1 MQLDATRL
9 RDEAG
14 QSGLYLLLMCL
25 NPLVSGPVKI
35 GTVTHLT
42 FFGNVRRNI
51 RKQILESV
59 QHSTFDI
66 LLVYYLR
73 IK

>member
-14 QSGLYLLLMCL
+14 QSGLYLLLTCL

-35 GTVTHLT
+35 GTVTHLN
-42 FFGNVRRNI
+42 FFWERPTEHP
-51 RKQILESV
+51 K
-59 QHSTFDI
+59 TDT
-66 LLVYYLR
+66 
-73 IK
+73 